1 MRKSENN
8 VEFIARIMSGD
19 FFQQAFVIAAVDS
32 YARQIANSESTE
44 NGLIN
49 GDVWRSCA
57 QDILKTLETR
67 FTASNGASWA
77 QWESDVE
84 ATLEA
89 HGESITVGDS
99 KELHNQYTAGEDS
112 QDVAM
117 DLLRSYGVAA

>member
-1 MRKSENN
+1 MRKTENN
-8 VEFIARIMSGD
+8 VEFITRIMSGD
-19 FFQQAFVIAAVDS
+19 FFQQSFVIAAVDS
-32 YARQIANSESTE
+32 YARQVAHSEPTE

-49 GDVWRSCA
+49 GDVWKSCA
-57 QDILKTLETR
+57 QDILKNLETR

-99 KELHNQYTAGEDS
+99 KELYKQYVDGEDS
-112 QDVAM
+112 QDVAK